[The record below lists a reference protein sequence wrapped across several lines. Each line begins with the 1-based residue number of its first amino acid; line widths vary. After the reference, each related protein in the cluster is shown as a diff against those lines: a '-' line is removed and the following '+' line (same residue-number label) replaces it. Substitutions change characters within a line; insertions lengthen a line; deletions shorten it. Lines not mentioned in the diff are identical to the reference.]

1 VQLIRLINTILTA
14 NNKSLDQLLA
24 LNPAYGK
31 KALHDDFLVVVINTN
46 MSVTGGKT
54 GLYRPESVS
63 ELSTTWKCNSVNNT
77 VTRMHYQQL
86 HC

>member
-1 VQLIRLINTILTA
+1 VINTILTA
-14 NNKSLDQLLA
+14 KNKSHVQLLA

-31 KALHDDFLVVVINTN
+31 KALHDVFLVVINTN
-46 MSVTGGKT
+46 MNVTDGKR

-63 ELSTTWKCNSVNNT
+63 KLSTAWKCNSVNNAAP
-77 VTRMHYQQL
+77 RMYCQQL